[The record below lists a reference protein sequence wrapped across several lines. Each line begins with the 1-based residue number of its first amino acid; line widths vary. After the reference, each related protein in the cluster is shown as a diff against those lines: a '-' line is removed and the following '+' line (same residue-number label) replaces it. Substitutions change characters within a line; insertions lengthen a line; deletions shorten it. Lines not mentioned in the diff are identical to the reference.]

1 MDKIIPNC
9 CPRCNSKKLYK
20 YGKDR
25 FGNQKYQCP
34 ICKHQFA
41 PDSPKKVNP
50 RKYPSCPVCG
60 KSAFLHHDYDDYSN
74 YRCSDKKCNHSF
86 FQAKSTVKLPPSM
99 SNIIGKY
106 NFKRMRHSLH
116 LVITALTLFYIGGT
130 SFRKITTMLEILYN
144 IKVSHVTISDWC
156 KKFAPIFHSKMLTLM
171 PLMNFDSDE
180 WHADETVVKILG
192 KKYYIWFII
201 DSETR
206 FVLGFH
212 LSPHRDSPQ
221 AFSLFDSVKQP
232 GKPNAIVTDRYS
244 AYKVPTKAIFGVP
257 HIRVAS
263 FKRWVNPSFCF
274 VLRKRIIYCNSALAY
289 IINPAI

>member
-86 FQAKSTVKLPPSM
+86 FQAKSIVKLPPSM
-99 SNIIGKY
+99 SNIID
-106 NFKRMRHSLH
+106 
-116 LVITALTLFYIGGT
+116 
-130 SFRKITTMLEILYN
+130 IL
-144 IKVSHVTISDWC
+144 
-156 KKFAPIFHSKMLTLM
+156 
-171 PLMNFDSDE
+171 
-180 WHADETVVKILG
+180 
-192 KKYYIWFII
+192 
-201 DSETR
+201 
-206 FVLGFH
+206 
-212 LSPHRDSPQ
+212 
-221 AFSLFDSVKQP
+221 
-232 GKPNAIVTDRYS
+232 
-244 AYKVPTKAIFGVP
+244 
-257 HIRVAS
+257 
-263 FKRWVNPSFCF
+263 
-274 VLRKRIIYCNSALAY
+274 
-289 IINPAI
+289 

>member
-99 SNIIGKY
+99 SNIIEAFNKQFKY
-106 NFKRMRHSLH
+106 WYQTRYGFNSFESANSMIMMFVFFFNFIRPHSSLSNLTPTQVAGLKYSKRQQNSL
-116 LVITALTLFYIGGT
+116 LT
-130 SFRKITTMLEILYN
+130 
-144 IKVSHVTISDWC
+144 VS
-156 KKFAPIFHSKMLTLM
+156 
-171 PLMNFDSDE
+171 
-180 WHADETVVKILG
+180 
-192 KKYYIWFII
+192 
-201 DSETR
+201 
-206 FVLGFH
+206 
-212 LSPHRDSPQ
+212 
-221 AFSLFDSVKQP
+221 
-232 GKPNAIVTDRYS
+232 
-244 AYKVPTKAIFGVP
+244 
-257 HIRVAS
+257 
-263 FKRWVNPSFCF
+263 
-274 VLRKRIIYCNSALAY
+274 
-289 IINPAI
+289 

>member
-116 LVITALTLFYIGGT
+116 LVITALTLFY
-130 SFRKITTMLEILYN
+130 
-144 IKVSHVTISDWC
+144 
-156 KKFAPIFHSKMLTLM
+156 
-171 PLMNFDSDE
+171 
-180 WHADETVVKILG
+180 
-192 KKYYIWFII
+192 
-201 DSETR
+201 
-206 FVLGFH
+206 
-212 LSPHRDSPQ
+212 
-221 AFSLFDSVKQP
+221 
-232 GKPNAIVTDRYS
+232 
-244 AYKVPTKAIFGVP
+244 
-257 HIRVAS
+257 RVAS
-263 FKRWVNPSFCF
+263 LKDDISNNVIEAFNKQFKYWYKTRYGFNSFESANSMIMMF
-274 VLRKRIIYCNSALAY
+274 VFFFNFIRPHSSLSNLTPAQVAGLKYSKRQQNSLLLVS
-289 IINPAI
+289 